1 VIIGNPVYITIP
13 KEGIEMSKFN
23 IGHIS
28 GITVNTTEN
37 LINKVKED
45 VPAAKD
51 ATKGKFHSWKDS
63 VKAEYKKVREG
74 EVEPRMQESV
84 ATKAIELTTGGK

>member
-1 VIIGNPVYITIP
+1 
-13 KEGIEMSKFN
+13 MSKFN

-28 GITVNTTEN
+28 GLTVNGVEKLVDT
-37 LINKVKED
+37 VKED

-51 ATKGKFHSWKDS
+51 ATKGKFQGWKNS

-74 EVEPRMQESV
+74 EVDPRMTESV
-84 ATKAIELTTGGK
+84 AARAIELTGGK